1 MLECEQIF
9 VLGVIILVS
18 KKMKKICALFCSLG
32 VLTGINNRYS
42 KSCEKCSQN
51 LISYERAQKESFS
64 LIGFLSRL
72 SLIIFKV
79 CAGTFGFLSSDS
91 FADWV
96 NLKEDENKKK
106 TLKNWWRIGSVLVG
120 ADGFRDV
127 MDTLYLGEERA
138 DFELLKEIYDK
149 DFRGKS
155 NVILDDLKEND
166 FIASYNSVRLLENL
180 IEFAAYWDAYC
191 DKVKLEISNMFSPKA
206 NSLGLDKETM
216 TVNEI
221 LEVLEPGAI
230 KKIVNDIVII
240 LKDVSSNINCIMKL
254 KNDYLKGKSTFENAV
269 SKFVEVQ
276 SNQQSLEEKL
286 QEHLK
291 NLRYS
296 VDKI

>member
-18 KKMKKICALFCSLG
+18 KKMRKICALFCSLG
-32 VLTGINNRYS
+32 VLTGVNNRYS
-42 KSCEKCSQN
+42 KSCEKCSQS
-51 LISYERAQKESFS
+51 LISYERAQREGNPLGILRLVWGALKIC
-64 LIGFLSRL
+64 LGTIGFL
-72 SLIIFKV
+72 
-79 CAGTFGFLSSDS
+79 GSS
-91 FADWV
+91 
-96 NLKEDENKKK
+96 NLASGAKKDDQEKIEN
-106 TLKNWWRIGSVLVG
+106 TLKAVFFFVG
-120 ADGFRDV
+120 ADGFRD
-127 MDTLYLGEERA
+127 MIDFAYLNYKQA

-155 NVILDDLKEND
+155 DIILDDLKEND
-166 FIASYNSVRLLENL
+166 FIASYNSIRLLEGL
-180 IEFAAYWDAYC
+180 IEFATYWDAYC
-191 DKVKLEISNMFSPKA
+191 NKVKLEISNMFSPKA

-240 LKDVSSNINCIMKL
+240 LKDVSSNINCIKKL

>member
-1 MLECEQIF
+1 MRKACT
-9 VLGVIILVS
+9 
-18 KKMKKICALFCSLG
+18 LFCSLG
-32 VLTGINNRYS
+32 ILTGVSNRYS

-51 LISYERAQKESFS
+51 LISYGRAQKESFS

-72 SLIIFKV
+72 SWGALKS
-79 CAGTFGFLSSDS
+79 CGGTFGFLSSDN

-96 NLKEDENKKK
+96 NLQEDENKKR
-106 TLKNWWRIGSVLVG
+106 TLKNWWKVGSILVVI
-120 ADGFRDV
+120 DGFRDV

-149 DFRGKS
+149 NLRGKS
-155 NVILDDLKEND
+155 NVILDNLKEND
-166 FIASYNSVRLLENL
+166 FIASYNSIRLLEGL

-191 DKVKLEISNMFSPKA
+191 DKVKLEISNMFSPKT
-206 NSLGLDKETM
+206 NSLGLYKETM